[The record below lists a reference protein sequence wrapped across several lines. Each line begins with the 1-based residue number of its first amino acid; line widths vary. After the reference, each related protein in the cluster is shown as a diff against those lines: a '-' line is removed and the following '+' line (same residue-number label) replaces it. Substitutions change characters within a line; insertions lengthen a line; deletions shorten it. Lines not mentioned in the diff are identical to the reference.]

1 MWHSSRAIKTSFFAL
16 SKLGNKLF
24 AASSSL
30 VLPAVV
36 AATFLE
42 VLDSTVVSVA
52 LPYISGKLSVS
63 TTESAWG
70 ALAYLCANAVTLPVA
85 GALTGKIGKRNT
97 FLLSLVFFGIASALC
112 SLSTTLFAFSA
123 WRIVQGIAGG
133 LMQPIAYAAALEA
146 FPGRKQRH
154 GIAVIGFI
162 TTLAPTMGPV
172 LGGWLT
178 DAFGW
183 ELIFLINVPI
193 VLLVLII
200 IIFHYWPDESSK
212 QTQGLHVWSIFFLC
226 AGTLVF
232 QVILLRGAYY
242 DWFQS
247 PFISGLSAFVAGAAI
262 LFVMFQLYSQR
273 PLLHLRNLARPS
285 FLGGCFLI
293 GLHNFTF
300 FASTLALPLL
310 LENARGLSA
319 LTSGLYIVPR
329 GIGSL
334 VGMLLATP
342 ITRRLEAA
350 YGFCLAQVCIG
361 VSLLGM
367 AALPLDVNGWDLF
380 LPQLLAGFGSAIG
393 YVSIASMTYR
403 RVESNQMV
411 DASAAFGYVATI
423 GASLGVAAATTSI
436 SSLEQQVLHD
446 FASTESFY
454 GSALLARRREITHLL
469 RSQTIHV
476 SPSEVTARLSHML
489 APQVQHVATNL
500 FYEYLA
506 MTSFALAI
514 LACLFAVANAVLTHT
529 HQVSLQHLH
538 RKTNKSGFSE

>member
-1 MWHSSRAIKTSFFAL
+1 M
-16 SKLGNKLF
+16 
-24 AASSSL
+24 
-30 VLPAVV
+30 LPAVI

-63 TTESAWG
+63 NTESAWG

-97 FLLSLVFFGIASALC
+97 FLFSLVFFAIASALC

-123 WRIVQGIAGG
+123 WRVVQGIAGG

-146 FPGRKQRH
+146 FPGQKQRS

-162 TTLAPTMGPV
+162 TTLAPTMGPA

-178 DAFGW
+178 DTFGW
-183 ELIFLINVPI
+183 ELIFLINVPV
-193 VLLVLII
+193 VLLVLLI
-200 IIFHYWPDESSK
+200 IIFHYWPDESTEQS
-212 QTQGLHVWSIFFLC
+212 QGLHAWSIFFLC
-226 AGTLVF
+226 TGTLVF
-232 QVILLRGAYY
+232 QIVLLRGAYY

-247 PFISGLSAFVAGAAI
+247 PFIFGLSTFVAGAAV
-262 LFVMFQLYSQR
+262 LFVMFQLNSPR
-273 PLLHLRNLARPS
+273 PLIHLRSLVRPPFLA
-285 FLGGCFLI
+285 GCFLI

-319 LTSGLYIVPR
+319 LTSGLYIIPR

-334 VGMLLATP
+334 IGMLFATP
-342 ITRRLEAA
+342 ITRRLEAT
-350 YGFCLAQVCIG
+350 YVFCIAQVCIG
-361 VSLLGM
+361 ISLLEM
-367 AALPLDVNGWDLF
+367 AGLPLDVNGWDLF

-403 RVESNQMV
+403 RIERNQMV

-454 GSALLARRREITHLL
+454 GSALLMRRQEVTHLL
-469 RSQTIHV
+469 RLQTIHV
-476 SPSEVTARLSHML
+476 LPSEVTARLSHML

-506 MTSFALAI
+506 MTSFTLAI
-514 LACLFAVANAVLTHT
+514 FACLFAAANSVLSRSHKVA
-529 HQVSLQHLH
+529 LQYL
-538 RKTNKSGFSE
+538 RPKTNKSDISV